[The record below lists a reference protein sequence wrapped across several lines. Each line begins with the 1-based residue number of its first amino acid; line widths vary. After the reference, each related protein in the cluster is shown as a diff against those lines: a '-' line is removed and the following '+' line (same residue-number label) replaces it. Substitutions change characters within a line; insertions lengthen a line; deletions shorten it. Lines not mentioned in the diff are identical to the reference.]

1 MRPASTSVG
10 SSAHRFRVDLTGRTA
25 LVTGASSG
33 IGRRFAT
40 VLAENGANVVIGAR
54 RYGLLDEL
62 KSSIETSGG
71 RALAVTMDV
80 SDEGSIIA
88 AYDEAS
94 RHFGAVDT
102 VIANAGVIISGS
114 PLKMSAADFDKIM
127 AVNLRGVFL
136 TAREG
141 ARRMAVPGPAAACRG
156 RIVIISSITADRPYH
171 GISAYSASKAAVVQL
186 GRVLA
191 KDCARKGIN
200 VNTLC
205 PGFME
210 TELTHELWDTDFGRQ
225 LLDSFPRKRMM
236 GPEALDGLLL
246 YLSSDWSA
254 EITGSVF
261 TIDDG
266 QSLA

>member
-1 MRPASTSVG
+1 MKPASTSIG
-10 SSAHRFRVDLTGRTA
+10 PSAHGFRVDLTGRTA

-33 IGRRFAT
+33 IGRRFA
-40 VLAENGANVVIGAR
+40 VILAENGANVVIGAR
-54 RYGLLDEL
+54 RHGLLEEL
-62 KSSIETSGG
+62 KISIEASGG
-71 RALAVTMDV
+71 KALAVTLDV
-80 SDEGSIIA
+80 SDENSIIA
-88 AYDEAS
+88 AYDDAS

-102 VIANAGVIISGS
+102 VIANAGVIVSGS
-114 PLKMSAADFDKIM
+114 PLKMSAADFDRIM

-141 ARRMAVPGPAAACRG
+141 ARRMAVPGAAAACRG
-156 RIVIISSITADRPYH
+156 RILIISSITADRPYQ

-200 VNTLC
+200 VNTIC
-205 PGFME
+205 PGFIE
-210 TELTHELWDTDFGRQ
+210 TELTDELWDTEFGRE
-225 LLDSFPRKRMM
+225 LLESFPRKRVMS
-236 GPEALDGLLL
+236 PEALDGLLL

>member
-1 MRPASTSVG
+1 MKPESSSVG
-10 SSAHRFRVDLTGRTA
+10 PSAPRFRVDLAGRTA

-54 RYGLLDEL
+54 RHGLLDEL
-62 KSSIETSGG
+62 KGSIEAGGG

-80 SDEGSIIA
+80 SDESSIIA
-88 AYDEAS
+88 AYDEAQ

-102 VIANAGVIISGS
+102 VIANAGVIISAS
-114 PLKMSAADFDKIM
+114 ALKMSAADFDKIM

-141 ARRMAVPGPAAACRG
+141 ARRMAAPGSAAACRG
-156 RIVIISSITADRPYH
+156 RILIISSITADRPYP

-210 TELTHELWDTDFGRQ
+210 TELTDDLWNTEFGRE
-225 LLDSFPRKRMM
+225 LVDAFPRKRVMRRDS
-236 GPEALDGLLL
+236 LDGLLL

-254 EITGSVF
+254 EVTGSVF

>member
-1 MRPASTSVG
+1 M
-10 SSAHRFRVDLTGRTA
+10 TGRTA
-25 LVTGASSG
+25 LITGASSG

-54 RYGLLDEL
+54 RERLLDEL
-62 KSSIETSGG
+62 QASIEAGGG
-71 RALAVTMDV
+71 RALAVAMDV
-80 SDEGSIIA
+80 SDESSVMA
-88 AYDEAS
+88 AYDEAT
-94 RHFGAVDT
+94 RHFGEVDT
-102 VIANAGVIISGS
+102 VVANAGVIVPGS
-114 PLKMSAADFDKIM
+114 ALKMSAADFDRVM

-141 ARRMAVPGPAAACRG
+141 ARRMAASGPAGVCRG
-156 RIVIISSITADRPYH
+156 RVILISSITAERPYQ

-191 KDCARKGIN
+191 KDCAKKGIN

-210 TELTHELWDTDFGRQ
+210 TELTDDLWHTEFGRE
-225 LLDSFPRKRMM
+225 LVESFPRKRVM
-236 GPEALDGLLL
+236 GREALDGLLL

-254 EITGSVF
+254 QVTGSVF